1 MILEKKLHLH
11 VGKNIN
17 CLQMKSIFTKTS
29 KSKLKMLSSLINCI
43 MSNCTTNSYKK
54 VKKSVIPMYIPK
66 PITRSGRMAQQ
77 RDILDL

>member
-1 MILEKKLHLH
+1 
-11 VGKNIN
+11 
-17 CLQMKSIFTKTS
+17 
-29 KSKLKMLSSLINCI
+29 